1 MSEARLS
8 AGFSWPATVAGIVLT
23 VAIMAGL
30 ATAIRVS
37 APDKKLTFAPKAPG
51 LEIVQLERLSRL
63 DQTREKLELLDQTPL
78 FLPRSGLAA
87 GSVPAT
93 LTDRPGGR
101 VGELYAASLVF
112 QERGAGREILASS
125 GPKSPLEGFGA
136 VTQGRWFLGLARRDQ
151 DEAASPLSPR
161 AARVEIYRLN
171 ESSPEAVLELA
182 GFAETAP
189 AGWKPIELSLLVT
202 PVGVVARPGIVT
214 GSGSEEMDE
223 RIRTLLTTELLL
235 KVRLR
240 SGIYRVLVG
249 P

>member
-1 MSEARLS
+1 LSEARLS

-161 AARVEIYRLN
+161 AARRKPSAN
-171 ESSPEAVLELA
+171 CSNAKWRSGRKSSRQPTSSPTDTHLKIAA
-182 GFAETAP
+182 STAP
-189 AGWKPIELSLLVT
+189 QLNLRGR
-202 PVGVVARPGIVT
+202 VVWMRRFSAAHVNRSSARRKIG
-214 GSGSEEMDE
+214 
-223 RIRTLLTTELLL
+223 
-235 KVRLR
+235 KA
-240 SGIYRVLVG
+240 
-249 P
+249 